1 MLNKKFWFSCYIQK
15 VMSGSYQGDVLTCID
30 WALRSP
36 FNELGWAWISCN
48 LHLRET
54 NFKLKNVGFGLSL
67 ESSWQACFHG
77 IIALHQF
84 SIPHKFECCEGF
96 WAQPIPPPE
105 GTNFA
110 WANVLN
116 WKLKASCEGALKFIP
131 VTFRWKVLFGHMLH
145 ITNDESLIL
154 IKP

>member
-1 MLNKKFWFSCYIQK
+1 MLNKKFWFCCYIQK
-15 VMSGSYQGDVLTCID
+15 VMSGSNQGDVLTCID

-36 FNELGWAWISCN
+36 LYELGWAWISCN

-96 WAQPIPPPE
+96 STQSTSR
-105 GTNFA
+105 GNKFR
-110 WANVLN
+110 LGQCF
-116 WKLKASCEGALKFIP
+116 KLKNKRQ
-131 VTFRWKVLFGHMLH
+131 VVKVHWNLFPSHS
-145 ITNDESLIL
+145 DEKCCLGICYTSPTMSLL
-154 IKP
+154 F